1 MTYGFV
7 MDVPA
12 PIEFYDALHAEI
24 ARRDSGESYG
34 MLLHIGR
41 PTRDGFQVIE
51 IWGSKEQR
59 ERFDAEILGPALAEV
74 SGGRP
79 PMTEPARQEF
89 EPRGLIVPSAHVA
102 V

>member
-12 PIEFYDALHAEI
+12 PIEFYDALHAEL
-24 ARRDSGESYG
+24 ARRTGSARVEG
-34 MLLHIGR
+34 LLVHVSR
-41 PTRDGFQVIE
+41 PTPGGFQITE
-51 IWGSKEQR
+51 IWESKEQCDR
-59 ERFDAEILGPALAEV
+59 YTAEVVGPVLAEL

-79 PMTEPARQEF
+79 MPDPVLDEF
-89 EPRGLIVPSAHVA
+89 EPRGLVLPSANVF